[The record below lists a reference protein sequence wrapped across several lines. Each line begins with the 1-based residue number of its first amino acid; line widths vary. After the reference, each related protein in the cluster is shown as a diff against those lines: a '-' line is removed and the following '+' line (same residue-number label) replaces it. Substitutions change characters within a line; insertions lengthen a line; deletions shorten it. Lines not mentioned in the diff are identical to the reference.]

1 MKFLHLA
8 DLHIGKIVNSYNLIE
23 DQRFAL
29 EGILDVASARQVD
42 ALVLAGDIYD
52 KAQPSAEAIALVDWL
67 LTETCRRGI
76 KILGIPGNHD
86 SDDRV
91 AYAQGILK
99 NQGVFFPP
107 RFDGNVAHVELVDG
121 HGPVTFWLLPFL
133 KPAHVRPYFPDV
145 EIGSSYTE
153 ALRCVLEACE
163 IDRTQRNVL
172 VAHQFVTA
180 TGAETERTASEL
192 NLGGVDDVDA
202 SVFDV
207 FDYVALGHVHRP
219 QRIGRDTCRY
229 AGSLLKYSFSEA
241 RFPKSAVLVTLD
253 EKKAGEAVGSCIEF
267 ELVDY
272 PVLHDLRK
280 VKGPLDDLTNSEL
293 VPLEGR
299 NDYLHVTLTDEFAH
313 PDALARIR
321 ATYPNVMAI
330 DREVTTPAGLESSRA
345 TTNPD
350 ELDPLKLFG
359 DFFQAQMGKIPSD
372 LQRDIAKD
380 AMDQALETTA
390 QGADESSAAN
400 EGETL

>member
-29 EGILDVASARQVD
+29 EGILDMAVARQID

-107 RFDGNVAHVELVDG
+107 RFDGNVAHVELFDE

-133 KPAHVRPYFPDV
+133 KPAHARPYFPDA

-153 ALRCVLEACE
+153 ALRCVLDACE

-192 NLGGVDDVDA
+192 NLGGVDNVDA
-202 SVFDV
+202 SVFDA

-241 RFPKSAVLVTLD
+241 RFPKSAVLVTLE
-253 EKKAGEAVGSCIEF
+253 EKKDDTPGNCVCF
-267 ELVDY
+267 EQVTY
-272 PVLHDLRK
+272 PVLHDLREI
-280 VKGPLDDLTNSEL
+280 KGPLDDLTNDAL
-293 VPLEGR
+293 IPLEGR

-321 ATYPNVMAI
+321 AAYPNVMAI
-330 DREVTTPAGLESSRA
+330 DREVSTGTGPESDHPAAS
-345 TTNPD
+345 PD
-350 ELDPLKLFG
+350 DLDPLKLFE
-359 DFFQAQMGKIPSD
+359 DFFEAQMGKTPSP
-372 LQRDIAKD
+372 LQEDIARTT
-380 AMDQALETTA
+380 MEQVLETAA
-390 QGADESSAAN
+390 QGVDEATTPN

>member
-29 EGILDVASARQVD
+29 EAILDMAVARQVD

-67 LTETCRRGI
+67 LTEACRRDI
-76 KILGIPGNHD
+76 KVLGIPGNHD

-107 RFDGNVAHVELVDG
+107 RFDGNVAQVKLSDE

-133 KPAHVRPYFPDV
+133 KPAHVRPYFPDA
-145 EIGSSYTE
+145 EIGTSYTE
-153 ALRCVLEACE
+153 ALRCVLDACE
-163 IDRTQRNVL
+163 MNHTQRNVL

-180 TGAETERTASEL
+180 TGVETERTASEL
-192 NLGGVDDVDA
+192 NLGGIDNVDA
-202 SVFDV
+202 SIFDT

-241 RFPKSAVLVTLD
+241 RFPKSAVLVTLE
-253 EKKAGEAVGSCIEF
+253 EKKDDTPGSCVRF
-267 ELVDY
+267 EQVTY
-272 PVLHDLRK
+272 PVLHDLREIR
-280 VKGPLDDLTNSEL
+280 GPLDDLTNDAL
-293 VPLEGR
+293 IPAEGR

-330 DREVTTPAGLESSRA
+330 DREVATGTGPESDHPTA
-345 TTNPD
+345 NPD
-350 ELDPLKLFG
+350 DLDPLKLFE
-359 DFFQAQMGKIPSD
+359 DFFEAQMGKAPSP
-372 LQRDIAKD
+372 LQEDIARTT
-380 AMDQALETTA
+380 MEQVLETAA
-390 QGADESSAAN
+390 QGVDESTTPN